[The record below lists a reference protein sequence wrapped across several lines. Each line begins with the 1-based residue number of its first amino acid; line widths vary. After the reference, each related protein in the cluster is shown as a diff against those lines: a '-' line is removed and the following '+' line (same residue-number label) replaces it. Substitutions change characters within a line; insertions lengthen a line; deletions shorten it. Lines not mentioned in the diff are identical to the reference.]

1 MPATSGRLVFLDRV
15 RGLASLLM
23 VLDHALVLS
32 LTLDPGDGLRTD
44 LRSTLTR
51 LSMPLFMV
59 VSGFLLSGSSRRRV
73 LEVAGTAVVL
83 APMLYVSWAEFAQP
97 EILALWL
104 LLVPLRSLLER
115 YPLELLFAG
124 VLQILHLPVGWP
136 GFEPGL
142 ILVFL
147 ALGVLARDRPRSLEM
162 LGRAL
167 PGWFA
172 LVGRYPLTVYAGHL
186 ALFAIILVAV
196 RGF

>member
-1 MPATSGRLVFLDRV
+1 MPTTSGRLVFLDRV

-23 VLDHALVLS
+23 VLDHSLVLS

-73 LEVAGTAVVL
+73 LQVAGAAVLL
-83 APMLYVSWAEFAQP
+83 APLLYVCWVEFAQP

-104 LLVPLRSLLER
+104 LVVPLRSLLER

-124 VLQILHLPVGWP
+124 VLQVLHLPVGWP

-142 ILVFL
+142 VLVFL
-147 ALGVLARDRPRSLEM
+147 AMGVLARDRPRSLEM

-172 LVGRYPLTVYAGHL
+172 SVGRYPLTVYAGHL
-186 ALFAIILVAV
+186 IIFTAVLVVV
-196 RGF
+196 RGV